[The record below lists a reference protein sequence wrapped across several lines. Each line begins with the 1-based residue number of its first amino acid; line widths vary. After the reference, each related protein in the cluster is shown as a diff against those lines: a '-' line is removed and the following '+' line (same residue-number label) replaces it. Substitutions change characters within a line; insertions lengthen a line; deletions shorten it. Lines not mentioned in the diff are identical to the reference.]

1 MQNHFDEEEKVNN
14 QESEDDSDYAYK
26 NVIKEAKVKTNRR
39 TLSVI
44 ALLLAILS
52 VAFFWAPWWISLTLS
67 FASVILAIVSRK
79 ILSYFDTIALTAIFI
94 AIFGVV
100 FAFGSV
106 LFNKI
111 LENMRLK

>member
-14 QESEDDSDYAYK
+14 QESEDDSNYAYK
-26 NVIKEAKVKTNRR
+26 KVIKETKIKANRR

-67 FASVILAIVSRK
+67 LASVIVAIISRK

-94 AIFGVV
+94 AIYY
-100 FAFGSV
+100 A
-106 LFNKI
+106 LFF
-111 LENMRLK
+111 E